1 VSANALTKA
10 VTLFLLLRGAG
21 LSQTF
26 TCGPQGQ
33 QTSKPWLLPF
43 RDDYLLSSVFRFR
56 FAAFGFC
63 FHMRAMVLTEQKLV
77 SQSPLICQEIDEPVA
92 GAGELRLKV
101 SVCAVCRT
109 DIHIVEG
116 DLPLHET
123 PVIPGHQIV
132 GRIDQVGPNVTRFR
146 VGQRIGVAWLREVD
160 GSCRFC
166 QRGSE
171 NLCLSSRYTGYDV
184 DGGYA
189 EYALAPENF
198 AYELPDDFDDE
209 HVAPLL
215 CGGLIG
221 YRALEKA
228 AVPEK
233 GRLLLVGFGSS
244 ADIVLQIALHR
255 DYQVHV
261 VTRSENHIRRAR
273 QLGAAWA
280 GVDFRDLPEK
290 VDSAIL
296 FAPSGRLVPPTL
308 EALDRGGICS
318 IAGIHLSEIPS
329 LNYDR
334 HLYQERQ
341 LRSVTAN
348 TRDDARGLLAEAT
361 AIKLQTHIT
370 IYDLPDANHA
380 LRDMKQSAV
389 DGTPVL
395 IIANS

>member
-1 VSANALTKA
+1 
-10 VTLFLLLRGAG
+10 
-21 LSQTF
+21 
-26 TCGPQGQ
+26 
-33 QTSKPWLLPF
+33 
-43 RDDYLLSSVFRFR
+43 
-56 FAAFGFC
+56 
-63 FHMRAMVLTEQKLV
+63 MRAMVLPEQKPV
-77 SQSPLICQEIDEPVA
+77 SESALILREKEDPVA
-92 GAGELRLKV
+92 GSGEVRLKV
-101 SVCAVCRT
+101 NVCAVCRT
-109 DIHIVEG
+109 DIHIIEG
-116 DLPLHET
+116 DLPLHRN

-146 VGQRIGVAWLREVD
+146 LGQRIGVAWLRHVD

-171 NLCLSSRYTGYDV
+171 NLCPNSHYTGYDA

-189 EYALAPENF
+189 DYALVPQDF
-198 AYELPDDFDDE
+198 AYELPEDFNDE

-244 ADIVLQIALHR
+244 AHIVLQIALHR
-255 DYQVHV
+255 SYQVYV
-261 VTRSENHIRRAR
+261 VTRNENHISRAR

-280 GVDFRDLPEK
+280 GADFRDLPEK

-308 EALDRGGICS
+308 AAIDRGGICS
-318 IAGIHLSEIPS
+318 IAGIHLTEIPS

-348 TRDDARGLLAEAT
+348 TRADARALLAEAT
-361 AIKLQTHIT
+361 AIKLETQIT
-370 IYDLPDANHA
+370 IYDLADANRA
-380 LRDMKQSAV
+380 LYEMKQSAV

-395 IIANS
+395 VVADS

>member
-1 VSANALTKA
+1 
-10 VTLFLLLRGAG
+10 
-21 LSQTF
+21 
-26 TCGPQGQ
+26 
-33 QTSKPWLLPF
+33 
-43 RDDYLLSSVFRFR
+43 
-56 FAAFGFC
+56 
-63 FHMRAMVLTEQKLV
+63 M
-77 SQSPLICQEIDEPVA
+77 
-92 GAGELRLKV
+92 
-101 SVCAVCRT
+101 
-109 DIHIVEG
+109 
-116 DLPLHET
+116 
-123 PVIPGHQIV
+123 
-132 GRIDQVGPNVTRFR
+132 
-146 VGQRIGVAWLREVD
+146 GQRIGVAWLREVD

-171 NLCLSSRYTGYDV
+171 NLCLSSRYTGYDT

-228 AVPEK
+228 AVPEN

-255 DYQVHV
+255 GYQVHV
-261 VTRSENHIRRAR
+261 VTRSENHIERAR

-280 GVDFRDLPEK
+280 GADFRNLPEK

-348 TRDDARGLLAEAT
+348 TRADARALLAEAT

-370 IYDLPDANHA
+370 IYDLPDANRA

-395 IIANS
+395 IVANT